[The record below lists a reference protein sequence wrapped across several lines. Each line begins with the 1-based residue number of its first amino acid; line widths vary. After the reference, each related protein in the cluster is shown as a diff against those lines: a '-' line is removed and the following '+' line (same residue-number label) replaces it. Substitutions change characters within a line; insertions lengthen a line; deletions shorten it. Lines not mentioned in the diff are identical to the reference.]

1 MARIRTIKPDFWT
14 DEKIVELDMPAR
26 LFFIG
31 CWNFADDNGNLQRS
45 AKKLKMQVFP
55 ADAID
60 CEPLIQSLMTHGLL
74 TEYEVNGE
82 KFLHINGFKKH
93 QVINRPSKTGLP
105 TPDSVSN
112 ADTLTEDSLTEGKGR
127 EKEGKGIKPS
137 AQAYVVAES
146 PREPVE
152 PQSAAAEI
160 SSTLIAWER
169 ARGKVPRGIS
179 ASNAQVMDLAAQK
192 PTSEELRKAYDLAVA
207 DREATGDAAPI
218 NAGFVLALLA
228 KVRSPPR
235 QRMPSPS
242 DARAQERAD
251 VIATLT
257 GRKPANERTPETLDV
272 AARRID

>member
-112 ADTLTEDSLTEGKGR
+112 TDTLTEDSLTEGKGR

-137 AQAYVVAES
+137 APTYVNDES
-146 PREPVE
+146 PREPVQT
-152 PQSAAAEI
+152 PNAAAEI